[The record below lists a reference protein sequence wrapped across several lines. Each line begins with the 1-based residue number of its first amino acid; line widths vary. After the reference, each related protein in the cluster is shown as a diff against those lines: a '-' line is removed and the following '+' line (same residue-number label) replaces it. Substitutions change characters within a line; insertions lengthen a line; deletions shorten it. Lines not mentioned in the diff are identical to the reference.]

1 MIQVGRGRLNKQI
14 AADLGIAEGTVNAH
28 RSRVMR
34 KMNACSL
41 CELGRMVDKLKLGS
55 EVPQRS

>member
-1 MIQVGRGRLNKQI
+1 MIQVVRGRLNKQI
-14 AADLGIAEGTVNAH
+14 AADLGIAEGTVKAH